1 MYYLSDFVDSFMRKL
16 LALLFLGIVLQVHAQ
31 YHFSG
36 YVDPGEDAPS
46 VYLSVVEDY
55 RQLNGIY
62 NDQIITRTTAD
73 STGYFEFKGN
83 LLEDANRIYRIHSDY
98 CNEIQDG
105 KGFGGFCPNSYA
117 VVFIAKNT
125 DTLSLPYGFEKQ
137 IFCDIESNNPKATA
151 LIKID
156 SLKEEMRFAYSEY
169 RSDANKKLNDK
180 KWFATLQDFSKAANE
195 PLAELYT
202 YAYLSDRSNDIY
214 RYYVEDLKTN
224 NYYQD
229 LHNKLLNSYP
239 NTSYTR
245 QYAREL
251 QADRFMLA
259 STQKPNSE
267 TQNLLLYT
275 LLALSLILNTVL
287 LFRLV
292 KKKRHRSK
300 NLKAQ
305 LSKQE
310 QAVLELLLEN
320 KSNKDIAD
328 ALFVSVSTVKSHTNS
343 IYKKLEVNSR
353 DGVKS
358 LFN

>member
-1 MYYLSDFVDSFMRKL
+1 MRYL
-16 LALLFLGIVLQVHAQ
+16 LALIFLCTVLQVQGQ

-36 YVDPGEDAPS
+36 YVDPSDDAPS
-46 VYLSVVEDY
+46 VYLSIVEDY

-83 LLEDANRIYRIHSDY
+83 LLEADNRIYRIHSDY
-98 CNEIQDG
+98 CNDIQDG
-105 KGFGGFCPNSYA
+105 NGFGGFCPNSYA

-137 IFCDIESNNPKATA
+137 IFCDIESNNPKATT

-180 KWFATLQDFSKAANE
+180 KWFATLQEFSKATDE

-202 YAYLSDRSNDIY
+202 YAYLSNRSNDIY

-229 LHNKLLNSYP
+229 LNNRLLKSYP
-239 NTSYTR
+239 NTSYTS
-245 QYAREL
+245 QYKREL
-251 QADRFMLA
+251 QADRFILA
-259 STQKPNSE
+259 STEKPNTE

-275 LLALSLILNTVL
+275 ILALSLILNSVL

-292 KKKRHRSK
+292 KKKRARSK
-300 NLKAQ
+300 NLKSQ

-310 QAVLELLLEN
+310 QVVLELLLEN

-328 ALFVSVSTVKSHTNS
+328 TLFVSVSTVKSHTNS

-353 DGVKS
+353 EDVKS
-358 LFN
+358 LFS